1 MNNETMLL
9 SLVKNTL
16 DNKINY
22 DDFSKKIYDEV
33 YSLTYPVAKNKKT
46 CEEATQEAIKYVYEN
61 LKKIDIDKNIYRQIA
76 TFVSTYLLKLYLEE
90 DLIDAND
97 IGYSYDKL
105 KEDKELLNVTK
116 NNVTAFR
123 NVRDFKG
130 CGKKFKKLAPSLM
143 AILELFGYEM
153 HSVKEISSITGL
165 SEDYIRGLINEIR
178 RHYEFEVLN
187 TVVSVTEP
195 VHTTIVDLDKL
206 HEELTAENL
215 NKIDKTYHDTQKS
228 DKELGIDTK
237 AVEDISELE
246 IEEISLDS
254 DETYVSK
261 EELEAEALSSKILA
275 QINIDEKKSDTENVT
290 NESKNAKSVKIADD
304 IEDLADDEE
313 TQDVEHKAGP
323 LVRFFGRL
331 FPDLSL
337 GQARVLTYSM
347 ALIIAALVIVIAVI
361 PVIKS
366 NNSGE
371 IAGDQGVVE
380 SISETESET
389 QTTTTQTQSA
399 TTATTATT
407 TTTTTATESSTKASQ
422 TSKSSESTS
431 ESSNSGGSTTHSDS
445 NTGDSSGDETGTG
458 STDDNSSSGTD
469 KESSDLNQEGGTD
482 SKSSESNN
490 ESATTSGVT
499 DSDTTNSGSTTT
511 DSTGATNNSNQN
523 LTDTTN

>member
-1 MNNETMLL
+1 MIFFKKIFHINKKMASIPLYIISGVITFITIMLIIIYSVNKKFRSYPFFFNIIITLSITIDNVIRLIPASKDDDKGTEDKTLLCKIQAFTLTFFDKLMLTLMTVFSVISHLGIYKQEFYKNNEKLL
-9 SLVKNTL
+9 FITL
-16 DNKINY
+16 
-22 DDFSKKIYDEV
+22 
-33 YSLTYPVAKNKKT
+33 T
-46 CEEATQEAIKYVYEN
+46 
-61 LKKIDIDKNIYRQIA
+61 
-76 TFVSTYLLKLYLEE
+76 
-90 DLIDAND
+90 LI
-97 IGYSYDKL
+97 
-105 KEDKELLNVTK
+105 
-116 NNVTAFR
+116 
-123 NVRDFKG
+123 
-130 CGKKFKKLAPSLM
+130 
-143 AILELFGYEM
+143 
-153 HSVKEISSITGL
+153 
-165 SEDYIRGLINEIR
+165 GLIIC
-178 RHYEFEVLN
+178 
-187 TVVSVTEP
+187 
-195 VHTTIVDLDKL
+195 TICS
-206 HEELTAENL
+206 
-215 NKIDKTYHDTQKS
+215 IIFYR
-228 DKELGIDTK
+228 
-237 AVEDISELE
+237 EDISNRSEYCYVETENFIKKLVDSIVTGLLFIINLICIISILLKIIALRNE
-246 IEEISLDS
+246 DNNVGREGSYNHHLVRFGISLVINLI
-254 DETYVSK
+254 TFIYVLLLINKLLPSFLGYTK
-261 EELEAEALSSKILA
+261 DLIYILISLIVELFFTINSELINYIKKIFKCR
-275 QINIDEKKSDTENVT
+275 ND
-290 NESKNAKSVKIADD
+290 ADD

-399 TTATTATT
+399 TTATTAT
-407 TTTTTATESSTKASQ
+407 ATESSTKASQ

-431 ESSNSGGSTTHSDS
+431 ESSNSGGSTTHSGS
-445 NTGDSSGDETGTG
+445 NTGDSSGDATGTG
-458 STDDNSSSGTD
+458 STDDSSGTD
-469 KESSDLNQEGGTD
+469 KESGDLNQEGGTD